1 LILARANGQPLEK
14 SGYPARNVK
23 RAIDLAAGDLLVGN
37 HVSNEALI
45 LAAKPLVPTWLFMFF
60 ANRGWKQQA
69 KHTVWKTN
77 FTIKSIKKR
86 LVRKNAVG
94 KL

>member
-1 LILARANGQPLEK
+1 M
-14 SGYPARNVK
+14 
-23 RAIDLAAGDLLVGN
+23 VGN

-69 KHTVWKTN
+69 KAYSVED
-77 FTIKSIKKR
+77 R
-86 LVRKNAVG
+86 LYDKVNKEKNV
-94 KL
+94 